1 MSRLPQGS
9 DAALDPV
16 RTALHQDAETRA
28 AQVED
33 AARHEAEAIL
43 DRARR
48 QASEI
53 RSTAEREGTEA
64 ARAEAAGRSAR
75 VRRQARGLVLARQE
89 ALRSELREQVLDLVG
104 ELRRDPRYPQ
114 ILVRLTARADRILGP
129 MASVTE
135 SYKGGVT
142 AVAGSRRLDLSLPT
156 LADQAIEDHAGEV
169 RRLWEDA

>member
-9 DAALDPV
+9 DSALDPV
-16 RTALHQDAETRA
+16 RAALHRTTQTQAR
-28 AQVED
+28 QVED
-33 AARHEAEAIL
+33 AARSEAEAIL
-43 DRARR
+43 HQARR
-48 QASEI
+48 QAAEI
-53 RSTAEREGTEA
+53 SSTAEREGAEA

-89 ALRSELREQVLDLVG
+89 ALRSELRRQVLDQVR
-104 ELRRDPRYPQ
+104 ELRRDPRYPR
-114 ILVRLTARADRILGP
+114 ILVRLTARADKVLGP

-135 SYKGGVT
+135 SAKGGVT